1 VLPLRYSVR
10 SVWERRSRS
19 ALTVGVIAL
28 VVVAVALLSGLVT
41 SLRTSLASAGSER
54 NLIVLRKGAGS
65 DGASALPLE
74 VYQTVRFFDGIG
86 RGSDGEPLVSPEIVV
101 SASAQTRNG
110 PATGVQV
117 RGVEAAAFELR
128 PDLRVVE
135 GRALRPSSG
144 EALIG
149 RAAGARYR
157 DTEPGAK
164 LELGNSTWTVV
175 GRFEAN
181 GSSLESEIW
190 VDAHE
195 LANDAKR
202 SVPYSSLR
210 VRVAEGADAEALARR
225 IESDPRFVL
234 EASRESEYYAKQ
246 AARAD
251 ALYVVVGAL
260 ALLAGV
266 GAAFGATNTLYAAVQ
281 ARTREIG
288 TLRAL
293 GFSRGAIAGAFVLES
308 LWTALAGF
316 ALGAA
321 LARLAAFAIAA
332 LLGDVS
338 SMGMSGSTAVT
349 LRIGPAD
356 LGGAFALALGIGLFG
371 ALLPALRA
379 ARLRPIDAL
388 RKG

>member
-1 VLPLRYSVR
+1 MLPLRYSVR

-19 ALTVGVIAL
+19 ALTIGVIAL
-28 VVVAVALLSGLVT
+28 VVVAVGLLSGLVS
-41 SLRTSLASAGSER
+41 SLRASLAGAGSPQ
-54 NLIVLRKGAGS
+54 NLIVLRKGASS

-74 VYQTVRFFDGIG
+74 VFQTVRFFEGIA
-86 RGSDGEPLVSPEIVV
+86 RGANGEPLVSPEVVV
-101 SASAQTRNG
+101 SAAAESRRG
-110 PATGVQV
+110 PATGVTV

-128 PDLRVVE
+128 PELRIVA
-135 GRALRPSSG
+135 GRALRASSG

-149 RAAGARYR
+149 RAAWAKYR

-164 LELGNSTWTVV
+164 LALGNSTWTVV

-181 GSSLESEIW
+181 GSALESEIW

-210 VRVAEGADAEALARR
+210 VRLAEGTDAAALVRR
-225 IESDPRFVL
+225 IEADPRFVL
-234 EASRESEYYAKQ
+234 QATRESEYYAKQ

-260 ALLAGV
+260 ALLAGI

-293 GFSRGAIAGAFVLES
+293 GFSRASIAGAFVLES
-308 LWTALAGF
+308 IWVALAGF
-316 ALGAA
+316 ALGALLAYAAA
-321 LARLAAFAIAA
+321 LAIGAWI
-332 LLGDVS
+332 GDVS
-338 SMGMSGSTAVT
+338 SLGMSGSTAVV
-349 LRIGPAD
+349 LRIGARD
-356 LGGAFALALGIGLFG
+356 LGFAFALALSIGLFG

>member
-19 ALTVGVIAL
+19 ALTVAVIAL
-28 VVVAVALLSGLVT
+28 VVVAVSLLSGLVT
-41 SLRTSLASAGSER
+41 SLRESLAGAGSPA
-54 NLIVLRKGAGS
+54 NLIVLRKGAAS

-74 VYQTVRFFDGIG
+74 VFQTVRFFEGIA
-86 RGSDGEPLVSPEIVV
+86 RGANGEPLVSPEIVV
-101 SASAQTRNG
+101 FAAAQTRGG
-110 PATGVQV
+110 PSMGVQV
-117 RGVEAAAFELR
+117 RGVESAAFELR
-128 PDLRVVE
+128 PELRVVE

-157 DTEPGAK
+157 DTETGAK
-164 LELGNSTWTVV
+164 LALGNSTWTVV

-181 GSSLESEIW
+181 GSALESEIW

-202 SVPYSSLR
+202 SAPYSSLR
-210 VRVAEGADAEALARR
+210 VRIAEGADAGALVRR

-234 EASRESEYYAKQ
+234 QASRESEYYAKQ

-293 GFSRGAIAGAFVLES
+293 GFSRAAIMLAFMIESAFLALVAGIVGCILALPVNAMSGATSGENFSEI
-308 LWTALAGF
+308 
-316 ALGAA
+316 
-321 LARLAAFAIAA
+321 AFAFRISPVWLVIALVA
-332 LLGDVS
+332 AVL
-338 SMGMSGSTAVT
+338 MGIVG
-349 LRIGPAD
+349 
-356 LGGAFALALGIGLFG
+356 GLF
-371 ALLPALRA
+371 PSFRA
-379 ARLRPIDAL
+379 ARTPITAAL
-388 RKG
+388 RDA